1 MTLHLIGLGLDKKDI
16 SLKALETIK
25 KCKKV
30 YLENYTIAFPYSAKN
45 IEKIIKKKVIPA
57 NRKMVEEKNTIVE
70 DAREEKVAMLVYGD
84 PLAATTHAD
93 MVMRAKKEKIKV
105 EIIHSNS
112 ILNAVADTGLQL
124 YKFGKT
130 ASIAKWQNPSFRPES
145 FYDIIMQNQEIGA
158 HTLLLLDIGLS
169 VNEALSYLESMA
181 KTKDARISG
190 WEIIVCEK
198 MGTERQ
204 RITFGRIEDLIRGKF
219 SLPACLIVPGQMH
232 FLEKEMLD
240 TWKGK
245 K

>member
-1 MTLHLIGLGLDKKDI
+1 MTLHLIGLGLDMKDI

-30 YLENYTIAFPYSAKN
+30 YLENYTVAFPYTAKEL
-45 IEKIIKKKVIPA
+45 EKVIKKKTVPA
-57 NRKMVEEKNTIVE
+57 NRKTVEEKNVIVE
-70 DAREEKVAMLVYGD
+70 DARGMDVAMLVYGD
-84 PLAATTHAD
+84 PLSATTHAD
-93 MVMRAKKEKIKV
+93 IVMRAKKEGIEV
-105 EIIHSNS
+105 EIIHCNS
-112 ILNAVADTGLQL
+112 IINAVADTGLQI

-145 FYDIIMQNQEIGA
+145 FYDVVIQNQKIGA

-181 KTKDARISG
+181 KTKDAQISG
-190 WEIIVCEK
+190 WEFIVCER
-198 MGTERQ
+198 MGLSKQ
-204 RITFGRIEDLIRGKF
+204 RITFGKIDELIDKKF
-219 SLPACLIVPGQMH
+219 SMPACLIVPGQMH
-232 FLEKEMLD
+232 FLEREMLE